1 LSSQIAAQ
9 ASLPKYNAAKL
20 IGERIAIAIQAQR
33 MRVDNGI
40 AIILDNKNKKGN

>member
-20 IGERIAIAIQAQR
+20 IGDRITIAIQAQS
-33 MRVDNGI
+33 MMVDKGI
-40 AIILDNKNKKGN
+40 AIIFDNKNNKGN